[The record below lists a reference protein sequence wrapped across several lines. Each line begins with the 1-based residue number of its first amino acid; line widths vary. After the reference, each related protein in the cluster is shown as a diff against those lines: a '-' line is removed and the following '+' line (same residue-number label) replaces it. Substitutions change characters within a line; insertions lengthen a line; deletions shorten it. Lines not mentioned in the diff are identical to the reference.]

1 MPRFL
6 RNRRAGR
13 ERIRADGNL
22 TWRLRDLS
30 PMDRR
35 EEARDFLDTFAR
47 ATKMAAKSQ
56 AARWAEIRK
65 SLAKTGYY
73 EHTPEELTFG
83 ARLAWRNH
91 ARCIGRLFWNS
102 LDVRDRRD
110 MSDPAEIFADQ
121 CAHLSDATGDGRIRS
136 VISIYPPVRP
146 GEKPC
151 FFESPQFNQY
161 AGYLTE
167 GGQVL
172 GDRRSV
178 EPTRIAQ
185 SMGWE
190 PPEPRGQF
198 DLLPVLLRDGAGR
211 RHMFEVPAGLQRE
224 VPIRLDGANAFNA
237 LGLRWYAV
245 PIVSDMILTIGGID
259 YPCAPFNGFYMCTE
273 IASRNFADRNRF
285 DLLPQIASALGHDPA
300 DGDPYWRDRAL
311 TDLNA
316 AVMASFKADGVTIV
330 DHHGASAH
338 FMEFV
343 ARETAA
349 GRQVSGDW
357 SWIVPPQASAACEVF
372 HLEMTDLRAV
382 PNFYRSRA
390 LDAAGMMPHYGNVYR
405 SPMRQRLDRV
415 RRWARRQRERA

>member
-22 TWRLRDLS
+22 AWRLRDLS
-30 PMDRR
+30 PLDRR
-35 EEARDFLDTFAR
+35 EEARAFLDLFAQ
-47 ATKMAAKSQ
+47 ASGLGAPAKV
-56 AARWAEIRK
+56 ARWAKIRK
-65 SLAKTGYY
+65 SLVATGHY
-73 EHTPEELTFG
+73 EHTPDELTFG

-102 LDVRDRRD
+102 LEVRDRRG
-110 MSDPAEIFADQ
+110 MHDPAEIFADQ
-121 CAHLSDATGDGRIRS
+121 CAHLAEATGDGRIRS
-136 VISIYPPVRP
+136 IISIYPPVRP
-146 GEKPC
+146 GGTPC
-151 FFESPQFNQY
+151 YFESAQFNQY
-161 AGYLTE
+161 AGYLTPE
-167 GGQVL
+167 GRVL

-178 EPTRIAQ
+178 EATRIAQ
-185 SMGWE
+185 SMGWH

-198 DLLPVLLRDGAGR
+198 DLLPVILRDGAGR

-224 VPIRLDGANAFNA
+224 VPLRLEGAEAFNA

-273 IASRNFADRNRF
+273 IASRNFADSNRF
-285 DLLPQIASALGHDPA
+285 DLLPTIAAALRHDPA
-300 DGDPYWRDRAL
+300 ASDPMWRDRAL
-311 TDLNA
+311 TELNA
-316 AVMASFKADGVTIV
+316 AVMASFRAAGVTIV

-338 FMEFV
+338 FMEFI

-349 GRQVSGDW
+349 GRQVSADW
-357 SWIVPPQASAACEVF
+357 SWIVPPQASAACDVF
-372 HLEMTDLRAV
+372 HLEMTDLHTV

-390 LDAAGMMPHYGNVYR
+390 LDGRGLMPHYGNMYR
-405 SPMRQRLDRV
+405 SRVRKRLDRV
-415 RRWARRQRERA
+415 RRWARRRRERA